1 MIAELYKDFYD
12 QLLWFCLNL
21 SNNNRP
27 LAEDIVQE
35 TFMRAL
41 EKAHVLNGLKKV
53 QCRAWLYKTAKN
65 VFIDWM
71 RRAAVKP
78 EKHLYYSVEDDLSE
92 VMVRMLCN
100 ELPAQEAAL
109 FWLRHMEGYN
119 STELGEMFNLA
130 PSTVRTK
137 LACARGRLVKLYFES
152 IRKGEY

>member
-1 MIAELYKDFYD
+1 MPGLV
-12 QLLWFCLNL
+12 
-21 SNNNRP
+21 
-27 LAEDIVQE
+27 VQ
-35 TFMRAL
+35 
-41 EKAHVLNGLKKV
+41 NG
-53 QCRAWLYKTAKN
+53 KN
-65 VFIDWM
+65 VLLTGCGGCSQAGEALI
-71 RRAAVKP
+71 
-78 EKHLYYSVEDDLSE
+78 LLIEDDLSE